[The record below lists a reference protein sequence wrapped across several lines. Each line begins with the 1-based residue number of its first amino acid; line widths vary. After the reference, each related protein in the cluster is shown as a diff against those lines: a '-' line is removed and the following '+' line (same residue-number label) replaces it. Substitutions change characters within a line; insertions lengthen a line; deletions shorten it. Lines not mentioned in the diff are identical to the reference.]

1 MKQKSTI
8 YLFILFFFLLTPCF
22 AFGVRE
28 GEKKLYPIPLIEIQT
43 LLSRWLFAS
52 GFEVTRKELEDFRI
66 QLKGTKGEEVWELTL
81 TPRSPLASL
90 VEACFFYKGHMVQ
103 EKVPSVWLYLDQY
116 LRSWEKE
123 GIAFEEIPLKVKRYE
138 DSIVCIQGN
147 LREGEVQFTGFV
159 VDRRGL
165 ILSTSHDLKGVQ
177 EVTVYLPDRK
187 QQKGRLVKV
196 DLQQDLSLIDIPL
209 KLASSIPLN
218 PIRMVLKEGEKVYSI
233 GCPNHHRTVFLGTIK
248 SPLRQVNHLPLVQV
262 QMEVQ
267 PGSSG
272 SPVFDQDGN
281 LIGMVKGRFRG
292 DPYTGF
298 MIPLSTILEFLKEK

>member
-1 MKQKSTI
+1 VKKKYTI
-8 YLFILFFFLLTPCF
+8 YLFILFFFLFTPWL

-43 LLSRWLFAS
+43 ILSRWLSES
-52 GFEVTRKELEDFRI
+52 GFEVTRKELEDSRI
-66 QLKGTKGEEVWELTL
+66 QLKGIKGEEVWELTL
-81 TPRSPLASL
+81 TPHSPLASL
-90 VEACFFYKGHMVQ
+90 IEACFFYKGHIVQ
-103 EKVPSVWLYLDQY
+103 VKVPSVWLYLDQV
-116 LRSWEKE
+116 LRGWEKE
-123 GIAFEEIPLKVKRYE
+123 SIASEEIPLKVKRYE

-147 LREGEVQFTGFV
+147 LREGGVQFTGFV

-177 EVTVYLPDRK
+177 EVTVYLPDGK

-233 GCPNHHRTVFLGTIK
+233 GCPNHHRTFFLGTIE

-272 SPVFDQDGN
+272 SPVFDRDGN